1 MREYGENPHPN
12 IERMKIGLAN
22 AIFTKRS
29 AEKEENYWKRRN
41 DQGLEK
47 VVKQKRRRTV
57 PDIRYQKFY
66 DEANELSSNIGRD
79 SDKKTELLIKYFP
92 GRFGDKGRNPVN
104 SMDYLKVGNLFN
116 KLVDYSQ
123 KRIQQ

>member
-1 MREYGENPHPN
+1 MGEYGENPDPIEEK
-12 IERMKIGLAN
+12 IEREM
-22 AIFTKRS
+22 
-29 AEKEENYWKRRN
+29 AEKIYFQKIADQMIKENR
-41 DQGLEK
+41 LEK
-47 VVKQKRRRTV
+47 VVKQKRKRTV

-66 DEANELSSNIGRD
+66 NEANKLSSNIGGD

-104 SMDYLKVGNLFN
+104 KMNYLKADSLFN

-123 KRIQQ
+123 ERINQ